1 MEEINDM
8 LNGSDNQ
15 ITQKKLFKF
24 KIIIIILTAII
35 IGLLIGIIVLG
46 RRSNTKIDLLPI
58 K

>member
-46 RRSNTKIDLLPI
+46 RRSNAKN
-58 K
+58 